1 MKHCRLPRCCFFP
14 LCALCALCVF
24 VVNSSPAFAH
34 PVPKRSHD
42 RVIKVRLT
50 AEAVV
55 VEYHLEEDEWTVV
68 FADLPAVDDKV
79 DLGSLKQP
87 KDFYEAFTRVYG
99 PILADN
105 LTVTLDGQP
114 LTLTCG
120 KRSFQVKDSL
130 WCDFEFRAPWIP
142 VRARPLAF
150 TFHEGNYEL
159 EAGRV
164 QLSLSS
170 EPPLDLGEKDEP
182 DEALQ
187 KRPADDLKPG
197 DDARLR
203 RARAVFSL
211 PSEFKGAKGMPK
223 AGGEEDG
230 QTKALGK
237 PDAADAGV
245 EKGRLRA
252 PAAGESGTVKSG
264 TQPEPTDSGA
274 APARPTTL
282 LGLLLDSQEGF
293 AVLLLL
299 AAGFGAVHALT
310 PGHGKTL
317 VAAYLVGERGTAW
330 HALLLGLV
338 TTLAHTGAVLVLALV
353 LPLAFPNALEQSV
366 SALGLASGLLIL
378 GLGFWLLLR
387 RLGGRADHFHL
398 GRNHHRL
405 HDHDH
410 THGHADH
417 FHDEHGQ
424 VHALP
429 VPGER
434 VGWWGLVL
442 LGLSG
447 GMVPCVDAI
456 VMFFFAVSAH
466 RVWLGLPLLLAFSAG
481 LASVLILIGLGVV
494 WAKGAAQ
501 ARLGQSGR
509 WKRIFQAL
517 PVLSA
522 VAVICMGLWM
532 CHDNLASRPAPVPA
546 RAQPQP

>member
-1 MKHCRLPRCCFFP
+1 MQ
-14 LCALCALCVF
+14 F
-24 VVNSSPAFAH
+24 VRRTLWLGILLLGTAYSVLRTSPVHAH

-50 AEAVV
+50 AEAVIV
-55 VEYHLEEDEWTVV
+55 DYHLEEDEWTVV

-79 DLGSLKQP
+79 DLDSLKQP

-105 LTVTLDGQP
+105 LTSTLDSQP
-114 LTLTCG
+114 LTFECT

-130 WCDFEFRAPWIP
+130 WCDFEFRAPWKP

-164 QLSLSS
+164 QLSVGG
-170 EPPLDLGEKDEP
+170 EPPIELGDKDEP

-187 KRPADDLKPG
+187 KKAVDDLKPG

-203 RARAVFSL
+203 RVSAVFSL
-211 PSEFKGAKGMPK
+211 PSEFKAPK
-223 AGGEEDG
+223 ALLKPGTGQDG
-230 QTKALGK
+230 PARATVK
-237 PDAADAGV
+237 PDAADAGA
-245 EKGRLRA
+245 ERGSGRG
-252 PAAGESGTVKSG
+252 AGDSASGTIKSG
-264 TQPEPTDSGA
+264 TESQPADSGE
-274 APARPTTL
+274 APARPTSL
-282 LGLLLDSQEGF
+282 LGLLLDSQEGL

-299 AAGFGAVHALT
+299 AAAFGAVHALT

-330 HALLLGLV
+330 HALLLGVV
-338 TTLAHTGAVLVLALV
+338 TTLAHTGAVLALAVV
-353 LPLAFPNALEQSV
+353 LPLAFPNALDQAV
-366 SALGLASGLLIL
+366 GALGLMAGLLIV
-378 GLGFWLLLR
+378 GLGVWLLLR
-387 RLGGRADHFHL
+387 RLGGKADHFHL
-398 GRNHHRL
+398 GSHH
-405 HDHDH
+405 HHHH
-410 THGHADH
+410 THNHGAADH
-417 FHDEHGQ
+417 CHDAHGH
-424 VHALP
+424 VHTLP
-429 VPGER
+429 APGER
-434 VGWWGLVL
+434 VGWWSLIV

-481 LASVLILIGLGVV
+481 LASVLILIGLAVV

-501 ARLGQSGR
+501 ARLGDSGR
-509 WKRIFQAL
+509 WQRFFQAL

-522 VAVICMGLWM
+522 VAVICLGLWM
-532 CHDNLASRPAPVPA
+532 CRDNLSLRVPSPPG
-546 RAQPQP
+546 RAQSQP

>member
-1 MKHCRLPRCCFFP
+1 VIR
-14 LCALCALCVF
+14 
-24 VVNSSPAFAH
+24 SSPVFSH

-50 AEAVV
+50 AEAVIV
-55 VEYHLEEDEWTVV
+55 DYHLEEDEWTVV
-68 FADLPAVDDKV
+68 SADLPAVDDKV

-99 PILADN
+99 PIIADN
-105 LTVTLDGQP
+105 LTATLDGEPLP
-114 LTLTCG
+114 LTCS

-130 WCDFEFRAPWIP
+130 WCDFEFRAPWKP

-150 TFHEGNYEL
+150 AFHEGNYEL

-164 QLSLSS
+164 QLSLGG
-170 EPPLDLGEKDEP
+170 EPPIDLGDKDEP

-187 KRPADDLKPG
+187 KRPVDDLKPG

-203 RARAVFSL
+203 RARVVFTL
-211 PSEFKGAKGMPK
+211 PSEFKGPKGTPK

-230 QTKALGK
+230 RAKAVVK
-237 PDAADAGV
+237 TDAVDAGV
-245 EKGRLRA
+245 ERGSTRA
-252 PAAGESGTVKSG
+252 AADGASGTIKSG
-264 TQPEPTDSGA
+264 AEPEPADSGETE
-274 APARPTTL
+274 ARPSTL

-317 VAAYLVGERGTAW
+317 VAAYLVGERGTAS

-353 LPLAFPNALEQSV
+353 LPLAFPNALDQSV
-366 SALGLASGLLIL
+366 NALGLASGLLIV

-398 GRNHHRL
+398 GGHHHHH
-405 HDHDH
+405 HDHGHD
-410 THGHADH
+410 HGHADH
-417 FHDEHGQ
+417 FHDEHGN

-429 VPGER
+429 APEER
-434 VGWWGLVL
+434 VGWWSLVL

-501 ARLGQSGR
+501 ARLGESGR
-509 WKRIFQAL
+509 WKRAFQAL

-532 CHDNLASRPAPVPA
+532 CRDNLSPHAAPAPA
-546 RAQPQP
+546 RAQSQP